1 MRFSEASAVTRRSE
15 RIWSGYI
22 AQGWGIFDNANGGY
36 LLAMAARAMS
46 EACEGRR
53 PVSITGH
60 FTSPGKPGPV
70 TIEVEVLRTGL
81 SYVTARATM
90 TADDALILTTLG
102 TFASGNRPR
111 GSATIE
117 HGGPP
122 DLPSPGE
129 CELAR
134 PSATGPLPPPF
145 IGQVEERIHP
155 EDAQALYGNRT
166 GIARM
171 RGWFRLL
178 DGEPMDSFSLIMASD
193 SFPPAVFN
201 TNLPLAWT
209 PTLELTVHVRSDT
222 VGEWAKCQ
230 FRTRFVTSG
239 YLEEDGEIWD
249 EKGNLLVQSRQL
261 ALVPSG

>member
-1 MRFSEASAVTRRSE
+1 VRFAEASAVTRRSE
-15 RIWSGYI
+15 GTWSGHI
-22 AQGWGIFDNANGGY
+22 AEGWGIFDNANGGY
-36 LLAMAARAMS
+36 LLAMAARAMA
-46 EACEGRR
+46 EACGGRR
-53 PVSITGH
+53 PVSVTGH
-60 FTSPGKPGPV
+60 YTSPGKTGPV
-70 TIEVEVLRTGL
+70 SIEVQVQRVGL
-81 SYVTARATM
+81 SFTTATAVM
-90 TADDALILTTLG
+90 TAGDTLLLSVLG

-111 GSATIE
+111 GTATIE

-122 DLPSPGE
+122 DLPPPDQ
-129 CELAR
+129 CVLAR
-134 PSATGPLPPPF
+134 PSTSGPLPPPF
-145 IGQVEERIHP
+145 IGKVEERIHP
-155 EDAQALYGNRT
+155 EDARALFGDRT

-178 DGEPMDSFSLIMASD
+178 EGEEIDPFALIMASD

-209 PTLELTVHVRSDT
+209 PTLELTVHVRSAA

-249 EKGNLLVQSRQL
+249 EAGDLLVQSRQL